1 MIVRTNSF
9 LLRILRMVFRT
20 ENVRVGNDTTSYCK
34 VFL

>member
-9 LLRILRMVFRT
+9 WLRILRMFFRT
-20 ENVRVGNDTTSYCK
+20 ENVRVGTDTTSYCK